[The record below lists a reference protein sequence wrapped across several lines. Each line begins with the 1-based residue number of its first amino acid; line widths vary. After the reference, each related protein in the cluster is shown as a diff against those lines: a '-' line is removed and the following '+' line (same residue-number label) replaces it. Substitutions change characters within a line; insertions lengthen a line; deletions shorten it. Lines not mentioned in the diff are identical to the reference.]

1 MISSIFSIISS
12 GFSVQGNSIKQSPD
26 NIKKGAVF
34 LHKNDS
40 DPSSVIASSCEPI
53 ILTIVDVDYSNKT
66 VEYTSRFFPEGDK
79 MLFSDLLSDYVFQSH
94 S

>member
-34 LHKNDS
+34 LHKDDA
-40 DPSSVIASSCEPI
+40 DPSSVISSSCEPI
-53 ILTIVDVDYSNKT
+53 VLTIVGVDYSNKT
-66 VEYTSRFFPEGDK
+66 LKYTSRFHPDGNT
-79 MLFSDLLSDYVFQSH
+79 MAFSELLSDYVFQSH